1 MATAIPFL
9 RLYRKRLI
17 FCGVFSLVA
26 LLVVFWAVAG
36 RFGGLGVFWNQDG
49 AMSTPAD
56 VWTLLY
62 LPSIVCCVT
71 GVAMGNPTVRSL
83 TITIQS
89 LLGLVGETK
98 FLLTRPVARV
108 ELIRLPAVLATVALV
123 VFPIAPVL
131 LLGLWLWAVHAPALG
146 QVMQLM
152 RVVPQGHLWR
162 FYAAAFS
169 LGLCVYAL
177 MASQRWTATS
187 DRIGLKFFSAFIAP
201 LIFFGQIWLLQYE
214 AYRTLVLMGPPPG
227 AGLDFAPSLTTI
239 LLHLTFAVAVLYWS
253 WRLAEVAEM

>member
-1 MATAIPFL
+1 MATGIPFL

-36 RFGGLGVFWNQDG
+36 RFGGLGVFWNRDC

-62 LPSIVCCVT
+62 LPSVLCCVI
-71 GVAMGNPTVRSL
+71 GAAMGNPTVRSL

-89 LLGLVGETK
+89 LLGLAGETK

-108 ELIRLPAVLATVALV
+108 ELIRWPAVLAAVALV
-123 VFPIAPVL
+123 VVPLAPVL

-146 QVMQLM
+146 QVMRLM
-152 RVVPQGHLWR
+152 EVVQQGHLWR
-162 FYAAAFS
+162 FYGAAVS
-169 LGLCVYAL
+169 LGLCVYSL

-201 LIFFGQIWLLQYE
+201 LIVFGQIWLLQYE

-227 AGLDFAPSLTTI
+227 AGLDFAPSTTAI
-239 LLHLTFAVAVLYWS
+239 VLHLAFAGAVLYGS
-253 WRLAEVAEM
+253 WRLAEEAEM